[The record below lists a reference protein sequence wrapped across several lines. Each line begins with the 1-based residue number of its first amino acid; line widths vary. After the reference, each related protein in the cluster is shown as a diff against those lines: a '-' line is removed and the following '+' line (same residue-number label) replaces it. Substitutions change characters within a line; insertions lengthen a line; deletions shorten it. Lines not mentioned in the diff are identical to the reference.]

1 MTEEKRV
8 LILTEDEKLVCE
20 QIAVD
25 GSLFGQRAQALLALD
40 SGATQE
46 LASLDSGLTPNQV
59 KYWQGR
65 FRTRRLDIFP
75 DDLLTAARTGI
86 EMNVPVV
93 AEAEKNTAVKPS
105 KQENPSAE
113 DQPDK
118 ESKKKKKSTESKKNT
133 KKKSVDNS
141 KSKKT
146 KKKKGSKKSKKTKK
160 KGKKKKSGK
169 KSKKANKKKS
179 GKKSKKKK

>member
-1 MTEEKRV
+1 MTEGKRN

-20 QIAVD
+20 QLAV
-25 GSLFGQRAQALLALD
+25 GETPFGQRAQALLALD

-46 LASLDSGLTPNQV
+46 LTSQHSGLTLNQV

-75 DDLLTAARTGI
+75 DDLLMAARTGI
-86 EMNVPVV
+86 EMSASVV
-93 AEAEKNTAVKPS
+93 VEVEKETAVKPS
-105 KQENPSAE
+105 KQENSSTE
-113 DQPDK
+113 DQSSK
-118 ESKKKKKSTESKKNT
+118 KSKKKKKSTGSKKDS
-133 KKKSVDNS
+133 KKKSAKKS

-146 KKKKGSKKSKKTKK
+146 SKKKSTKKTKK

-169 KSKKANKKKS
+169 KSKKADKKKS
-179 GKKSKKKK
+179 RKKSKKKK